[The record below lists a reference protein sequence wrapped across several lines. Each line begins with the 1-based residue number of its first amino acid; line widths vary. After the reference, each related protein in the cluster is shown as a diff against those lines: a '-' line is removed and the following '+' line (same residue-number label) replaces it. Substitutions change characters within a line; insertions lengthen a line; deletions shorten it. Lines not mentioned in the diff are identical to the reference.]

1 MNPVRALLWK
11 EGREAVYKVA
21 GGSCVALLLGL
32 AYLHPVFNDEY
43 PLEAVSYLV
52 GLLAAVTMGIDLVA
66 GERSRGT
73 LPFLLSRPLVP
84 GRLLGVKFAVGAAGM
99 LVVLAS
105 FWAGVYLGLP
115 EWGKPN
121 FLWWFYQDPS
131 QSLSQNPR
139 LGEILQDVGFARILL
154 LWFPPF
160 LILYTLVF
168 LSSAFSDRPLKGIA
182 IALMMAWVAFFF
194 LGTGSQLSPAVWY
207 FFQRTLSID
216 LTDEIL
222 RRAFDPSLLLARV
235 AAAAL
240 VAGSLLL
247 WSTLALRAQPSRRFQ
262 WGVTTLALISGAIVL
277 AMDATQSYRGEDG
290 AIEPVGSLPYEAPVA
305 DLALLK
311 DRFPVLLLGSG
322 VSVVD
327 VVDPQA
333 PKETGQAQIDGWR
346 LWRLALSGT
355 TAYAWG
361 SAQDSVGVA
370 VFDLGRPEN
379 PRLAGKRLLHPI
391 ESGPTPWLKQTPRLT
406 GWAVRDG
413 YLYAGLLGSELL
425 ELHIFDV
432 REGELPQP
440 VHVLPVEERIKH
452 AWSYDGEMQF
462 AGPHVF
468 LTLGHDFV
476 VLDLT
481 DPGRPAELSRTPL
494 QRFGRSRQYEESIE
508 QLYHQLSPGVL
519 PESVVQ
525 KLEKAGHRMESLEI
539 QELTSDG
546 DLFYRIARPP
556 ALGPISVAGNRVYVQ
571 RHWPQELALL
581 DISDP
586 RQPVEFDYI
595 LGKFPPLTMDGDV
608 AYGMAWD
615 GIWSYAETWY
625 GTMPRRERLAFWD
638 GKAIAHLP
646 PGLPDVMGEFNYQS
660 IGTGGQ
666 RLIRVW
672 DYLPPNYTP
681 PFNYRGHHNLVLAG
695 DHICAVMKNHLVVF
709 ETLQND

>member
-1 MNPVRALLWK
+1 MKPVRALLWK
-11 EGREAVYKVA
+11 EGREAAYKIGA
-21 GGSCVALLLGL
+21 GSCVALLLGVT
-32 AYLHPVFNDEY
+32 YLHPVFNKEY
-43 PLEAVSYLV
+43 PLEAVSFLV
-52 GLLAAVTMGIDLVA
+52 GLLASVLMGIDQVA

-73 LPFLLSRPLVP
+73 LPFLLSRPLAP
-84 GRLLGVKFAVGAAGM
+84 ARMLGVKFAVGAAG
-99 LVVLAS
+99 VLAVLAA
-105 FWAGVYLGLP
+105 FWAGVFLGLP

-131 QSLSQNPR
+131 QDFSRYSWLQ
-139 LGEILQDVGFARILL
+139 EILQDVGFARILL
-154 LWFPPF
+154 VWFFLW
-160 LILYTLVF
+160 LIPYTLVF
-168 LSSAFSDRPLKGIA
+168 LSSSFTDRPLKAIA
-182 IALMMAWVAFFF
+182 IALMAGWVSLFC
-194 LGTGSQLSPAVWY
+194 LGTSSQLSPAVSY
-207 FFQRTLSID
+207 FSQRILFTD

-222 RRAFDPSLLLARV
+222 RLAFDPSLLLAKL

-240 VAGSLLL
+240 IAGGALL
-247 WSTLALRAQPSRRFQ
+247 WSTLTLRAQPGRRFQ

-277 AMDATQSYRGEDG
+277 AMDATQPHRTD
-290 AIEPVGSLPYEAPVA
+290 APVEPVGSLPFEATVA

-311 DRFPVLLLGSG
+311 DRFAVVLLGNG

-361 SAQDSVGVA
+361 SAKDSVGVA
-370 VFDLGRPEN
+370 VFDLDRPEN

-391 ESGPTPWLKQTPRLT
+391 ESGPTPWLKRTPRLT
-406 GWAVRDG
+406 GWAVREG

-425 ELHIFDV
+425 ELHSFDV

-440 VHVLPVEERIKH
+440 VHVLPVEERIRH

-462 AGPHVF
+462 AGAYAF
-468 LTLGHDFV
+468 LTVGHDFV

-481 DPGRPAELSRTPL
+481 DSGLPAELNRTPL
-494 QRFGRSRQYEESIE
+494 RRFGRSRQYEESIE

-525 KLEKAGHRMESLEI
+525 KLEKAGHRMESLEMP
-539 QELTSDG
+539 ELTPDG

-556 ALGPISVAGNRVYVQ
+556 ALGPISVVGNRVYVQ
-571 RHWPQELALL
+571 RHWPQELAVL

-595 LGKFPPLTMDGDV
+595 LGKFPPLTMDGDF

-625 GTMPRRERLAFWD
+625 GAMPRRERLAFPD
-638 GKAIAHLP
+638 EKAIANLP
-646 PGLPDVMGEFNYQS
+646 PGLLDVMGEFNYQS

-666 RLIRVW
+666 RLIRVL
-672 DYLPPNYTP
+672 DYLPPNYIP
-681 PFNYRGHHNLVLAG
+681 PFNYRGHHNLILAG
-695 DHICAVMKNHLVVF
+695 DHIWAVIKNHLVVF